1 MLCLRYWAQKYSGA
15 RPSPQG
21 VAFLAVLDLVALT
34 GMALLAFRGSS
45 ALGAL
50 LTIHLATL
58 FALYFTLPYGKF
70 VHGAYRF
77 AALLRNRLDEV
88 GVAEAL

>member
-1 MLCLRYWAQKYSGA
+1 
-15 RPSPQG
+15 
-21 VAFLAVLDLVALT
+21 
-34 GMALLAFRGSS
+34 
-45 ALGAL
+45 LGAL